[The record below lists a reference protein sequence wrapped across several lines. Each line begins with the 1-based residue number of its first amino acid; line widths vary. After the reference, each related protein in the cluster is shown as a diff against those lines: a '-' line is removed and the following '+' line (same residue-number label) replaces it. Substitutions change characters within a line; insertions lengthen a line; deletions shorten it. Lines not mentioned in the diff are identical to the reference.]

1 LAVTSENSVRR
12 HIISLG
18 IFAVSVLLAVTIGQ
32 RLTGYGVPLFLMLA
46 CTVACMNSFM
56 ALLFQVVD
64 ALATTT
70 HRCRQPGCDFS
81 VKLTKAAAGENRR
94 WQEIAATHPH
104 HTD

>member
-1 LAVTSENSVRR
+1 MTSENSVRR

-18 IFAVSVLLAVTIGQ
+18 IFAVSVLLAVVIGQ
-32 RLTGYGVPLFLMLA
+32 QLTSYGVPLLLMLA
-46 CTVACMNSFM
+46 CTTACMTSFM
-56 ALLFQVVD
+56 AFLFQVVE

-70 HRCRQPGCDFS
+70 HRCRQPGCDFR
-81 VKLTKAAAGENRR
+81 VRLTNVDAGENRR